1 MALLLA
7 AAAVSFAGCKGNN
20 SAPPAPTPAQRGQAC
35 SATLTCSTGL
45 VCTDTPAGQPATPGA
60 PTCNAPARHYTF
72 KAISGVSMG
81 GIGSSRI
88 VAQRPDLFDSVG
100 TLGGPLDAA
109 LILHNIETEQMGGFC
124 SSAQLE
130 AALALDKAD
139 HGNRL
144 DTPGAIAG
152 CAETNAAVVTKYG
165 RSQRFNHWAYTVN
178 GGHFDRNFYLDV
190 FTDLTEA
197 FGNPLSH
204 NAASPALAAPMTPAQ
219 YANASCANPFVLHHV
234 RDAAYSPSGEHD
246 AISFCDGEPP
256 LKMCADDTQVD
267 WCAAAKL
274 NGRQLAQYGDEQ
286 AFCATHGGN
295 AHDVNQSSSDP
306 KEVDLYFNQHG
317 AMAGCWPSTRLVPF
331 ALAIDLNG
339 NGRRDYNEPLLSQ
352 GHEPF
357 QDVGTDG
364 CADNLEDGKGGCT
377 TAALS
382 PFSTGMKDPNGD
394 NYDPTK
400 NPAGT
405 EGNWI
410 YDPGE
415 PFQDVGL
422 DGVEGTA
429 DEGEGDGKFSTTV
442 GYQHWFAQD
451 LRTQLATM
459 SDERKA
465 ALGFYLEGGIRDVF
479 DLGAQAEATASA
491 VLRYSP
497 SGLNRFNDFPDIPAM
512 NGLAWNS
519 TAPSVD
525 LETAFDP
532 LRLDPAAMVKN
543 SLVLYGNPNAS
554 PASIRDG
561 NGDHVGSISEAYD
574 RFVVFFQWVSAQWD
588 PVLGPPMK
596 EHGTDGEERD
606 LVLHSTQ
613 LKADWAFSIV
623 TPPGYND
630 AANVAR
636 RYPVVLVL
644 HGYGMDAHG
653 MAGTGAVPNVL
664 ASDGLVH
671 PMITL
676 FPSGKCCLNGPNGE
690 KTCRETDDS
699 GNRYED
705 MGYVREC
712 ETGDFFVDRQGI
724 TGSAADQSKYAQAL
738 FELMSYVDAHYRTM
752 TPADGQAF

>member
-20 SAPPAPTPAQRGQAC
+20 SAPPAPTTAQRGQAC
-35 SATLTCSTGL
+35 SATLTCAAGL
-45 VCTDTPAGQPATPGA
+45 VCTDTPGGMPATTGA

-88 VAQRPDLFDSVG
+88 AAQRPDLFDSVAMF
-100 TLGGPLDAA
+100 GGPLDAA
-109 LILHNIETEQMGGFC
+109 LILHNIENEQMGGFC

-144 DTPGAIAG
+144 DTPGAVCPEVNATPV
-152 CAETNAAVVTKYG
+152 TNYG
-165 RSQRFNHWAYTVN
+165 RTQRFNHWAYTVN

-219 YANASCANPFVLHHV
+219 YASASCANPFVLHHV
-234 RDAAYSPSGEHD
+234 RDATYSPNGEHD

-286 AFCATHGGN
+286 TFCATHGGN
-295 AHDVNQSSSDP
+295 AHDVNQASSDP

-339 NGRRDYNEPLLSQ
+339 NGRRDYNEPLLSE

-364 CADNLEDGKGGCT
+364 CPDNLEDGKGGCT

-382 PFSTGMKDPNGD
+382 PFLTGKKDPNGD

-400 NPAGT
+400 NPGGT

-410 YDPGE
+410 YDLGE

-422 DGVEGTA
+422 DGVAGSS
-429 DEGEGDGKFSTTV
+429 DEGEGDGKYTTAP
-442 GYQHWFAQD
+442 GYAHWFAQD
-451 LRTQLATM
+451 LRTQIATM

-465 ALGFYLEGGIRDVF
+465 SMSFYAEGGIRDVF
-479 DLGAQAEATASA
+479 DLGAQAEALSSA
-491 VLRYSP
+491 VIRYTP
-497 SGLNRFNDFPDIPAM
+497 TGLNRFNDFPDIPAA
-512 NGLAWNS
+512 NGLAWNAS
-519 TAPSVD
+519 APSLD
-525 LETAFDP
+525 LESTFNPLAINTA
-532 LRLDPAAMVKN
+532 AIGKN
-543 SLVLYGNPNAS
+543 ALVLYGDPNATV
-554 PASIRDG
+554 AQIRAG
-561 NGDHVGSISEAYD
+561 NGDHVGSTSEAID
-574 RFVVFFQWVSAQWD
+574 RFMVFFQWASAQWD
-588 PVLGPPMK
+588 PFLGSPTQD
-596 EHGTDGEERD
+596 HGTDGQAND
-606 LVLHSTQ
+606 LVVHSTA
-613 LKADWAFSIV
+613 LGADWDFSIL

-630 AANVAR
+630 PANAGK
-636 RYPVVLVL
+636 RYPVVLML
-644 HGYGMDAHG
+644 HGYGMNAHG
-653 MAGTGAVPNVL
+653 MAGFGAVANAL
-664 ASDGLVH
+664 ASQGQVH

-690 KTCRETDDS
+690 RTCREHDDN
-699 GNRYED
+699 GNSYED

-724 TGSAADQSKYAQAL
+724 TGADNTKYAQAL
-738 FELMSYVDAHYRTM
+738 FELMTYVDAHYRTM